1 MAQLPLDM
9 TFLLA
14 AWLESLAYGFFLC
27 LFCGTMLFNFGSG
40 HQNDVHGRVMV
51 GISCVMFFISTW
63 HLAMNGFR
71 LLQGFALHSGDVG
84 GPLTYLGNMR
94 MWDHIMKDTLYA
106 TQEIL
111 GNAAGIYRCFILWNS
126 DWRVIALP
134 LLLLVGSIGALHPLQ
149 SPPIPSDIDIAPSPT
164 VSGYTV
170 CARYTQV
177 DPTVTIFHPWVKSW
191 LEAFY
196 SIAVVQNV
204 MTTALMAFRIWR
216 TSAKSAQYK
225 TENALLPVVRILI
238 ESAALQLVV
247 EIVLLVLYARDV
259 NAQYIL
265 LELVTPTVG
274 ITFNAI
280 TIRIKLRAMSKSAN
294 STAFSRSDQVQTI
307 GSVPMKR
314 IQVDITTEM
323 EDDSEVKQGFPRSP
337 VHSQSEA

>member
-71 LLQGFALHSGDVG
+71 LLQGFALHAGDVG

-134 LLLLVGSIGALHPLQ
+134 LLLLVGSI
-149 SPPIPSDIDIAPSPT
+149 

>member
-14 AWLESLAYGFFLC
+14 AWLEALAYGFFLC
-27 LFCGTMLFNFGSG
+27 LFCGTLLFNSGSG
-40 HQNDVHGRVMV
+40 HRNDIHGRVMV

-63 HLAMNGFR
+63 HLAMNAFR
-71 LLQGFALHSGDVG
+71 LLQGFAVHAGARG
-84 GPLTYLGNMR
+84 GALAYLGNMR
-94 MWDHIMKDTLYA
+94 MWDHILKDTLYA

-126 DWRVIALP
+126 DWRIIALP
-134 LLLLVGSIGALHPLQ
+134 LLLLVGSI
-149 SPPIPSDIDIAPSPT
+149 

-170 CARYTQV
+170 CAHYTQV
-177 DPTVTIFHPWVKSW
+177 EPTETIFDPRLKPW

-204 MTTALMAFRIWR
+204 ITTTLMAFRIWR
-216 TSAKSAQYK
+216 TSAQSAQYR

-238 ESAALQLVV
+238 ESAALQLIV
-247 EIVLLVLYARDV
+247 EGVLLALYSRNA
-259 NAQYIL
+259 NAQYVL
-265 LELVTPTVG
+265 MELVTPTVG

-280 TIRIKLRAMSKSAN
+280 TIRIKLRAIQKSAS

-323 EDDSEVKQGFPRSP
+323 EDDAGMKQSFPASS
-337 VHSQSEA
+337 VHTRSEA